1 MKNYRVILHFH
12 DDFDFEEIV
21 QASGKTDAQAKALKL
36 ARDLGWRKPV
46 KKYQVLEHVEELF
59 TNATVTFQGATH

>member
-46 KKYQVLEHVEELF
+46 KKYKVLE
-59 TNATVTFQGATH
+59 AA